1 MEDILV
7 KTVDGGV
14 KVGEKIHEVNIL
26 QNLEMPEQQS
36 NYLFLIHFNNFTND
50 SI

>member
-7 KTVDGGV
+7 KTVEG
-14 KVGEKIHEVNIL
+14 GEKSELNIL

-36 NYLFLIHFNNFTND
+36 NFFVYI
-50 SI
+50 SIILRKNSKNITLVI